1 MKNLFFLF
9 KVNYLASIESLHS
22 SINHKMSL
30 ITSVISTPRVN
41 KKVSECISIRMEI
54 PIKENSLTVFGM
66 ESSSGTI
73 RMEILTLENAD
84 GATDTAMAH
93 YIGLVPKRH
102 TLVSFKITKRTA
114 MEF

>member
-1 MKNLFFLF
+1 
-9 KVNYLASIESLHS
+9 
-22 SINHKMSL
+22 
-30 ITSVISTPRVN
+30 
-41 KKVSECISIRMEI
+41 MEI
-54 PIKENSLTVFGM
+54 RIKENSLTVFGM

-102 TLVSFKITKRTA
+102 TLACFKITKRTA